1 MLLLL
6 VWMCNVVRTGARV
19 RNSSL
24 WAGQTDGWTLQ
35 RLSKPFVTVMLL
47 KVGIFLEPDHQRN
60 TVYLGRHEL
69 SVKLIHK

>member
-1 MLLLL
+1 
-6 VWMCNVVRTGARV
+6 MCNVAKTGARV

-47 KVGIFLEPDHQRN
+47 NVEIFIEPEHQRN
-60 TVYLGRHEL
+60 KMYLGRHEL
-69 SVKLIHK
+69 SVKLINK